1 MAKVTEGFLLG
12 TYEGLTF
19 YLLHGKLCVRRKSTL
34 SRQRVKF
41 SPRFKRTRQ
50 SADELGRASK
60 MASRVYRE
68 LTREQK
74 QMVYALFKKMTGV
87 AKIALKWGKSEGE
100 AEGAVRQFLI
110 EMGVVKEKAVGRQQT
125 VRVGNKGI
133 VKVETVMIVMEPKEW
148 PHIQRKVTSKRVP
161 KVYIMSH
168 KSRGTKDDNARMRC
182 ERKEESSVQKFT
194 VARTR
199 IGILVENQ
207 VIRIRLGM
215 G

>member
-74 QMVYALFKKMTGV
+74 QMVYVLFKKMTGV

-110 EMGVVKEKAVGRQQT
+110 EMGVVQAEVVVVKGVRKRPELLKEDNRRRYQ
-125 VRVGNKGI
+125 I
-133 VKVETVMIVMEPKEW
+133 V
-148 PHIQRKVTSKRVP
+148 
-161 KVYIMSH
+161 
-168 KSRGTKDDNARMRC
+168 
-182 ERKEESSVQKFT
+182 SSVPS
-194 VARTR
+194 
-199 IGILVENQ
+199 
-207 VIRIRLGM
+207 RLLANLPRLAIKERRRQPQHSFW
-215 G
+215 